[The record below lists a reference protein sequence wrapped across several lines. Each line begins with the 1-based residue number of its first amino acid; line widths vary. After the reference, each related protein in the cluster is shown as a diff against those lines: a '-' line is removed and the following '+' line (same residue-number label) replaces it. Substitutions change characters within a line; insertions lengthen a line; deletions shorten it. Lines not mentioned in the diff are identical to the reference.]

1 MAYRGLNVFISDLR
15 NVQNDKAAEQRR
27 IDKEMANIRAKF
39 TAGKNLD
46 SYKRKKYV
54 WKMIYMFM
62 LGYEVDFGHM
72 EMINCLSASKYSEK
86 HVGYVGISLLLK
98 NTDDMMTL
106 VINTIRQ
113 DLKSSSDAVQSL
125 ALAGTANI
133 GGTQLTEAVAGD
145 VQRVLFSTSTRDV
158 VRKKAA
164 LTLLRLYRIDNSIID
179 LEESAGPLI
188 GLLEQNNIGVKLASV
203 SLLLNIASTSIEH
216 LEDCVPRCIMCLTQL
231 VIHKSCP
238 SDYLYYNTACP
249 WLQVKLLRMLQ
260 YFPFPGEST
269 LVGRLNEVLERILN
283 RTEVTKSVNKNNS
296 DHSILFEA
304 INLII
309 HQEYRSDEKLR
320 SKAIELLGKYIAVR
334 EPNIRYLGLSSMSKL
349 AKYANDT
356 DIDQHKSRILFSL
369 KDGDISIRRRAL
381 ELMFAMCNANNAKDV
396 VDELLQHLVIAEYDI
411 KEEMVLKIAILAE
424 RFATNLNW
432 YVDTVLQ
439 MIRVAG
445 AYISQEI
452 WHRVV
457 QIITNNEDIQ
467 LYATQQIYETA
478 IPPGADETLICLSAY
493 VLGEFGYLLADKED
507 DPITGL
513 QQFNVV
519 HAHYTKQL
527 TPLTQ
532 ALMLSSYV
540 KMVSLHDDVRNT
552 IIPIF
557 KEMGAHMDMEVQQRA
572 VEYLTLP
579 SLNKPELIEHVL
591 ESMPPYADDRASA
604 LEALLQAK
612 KAGQEDRDAEKHE
625 GGSTKKAS
633 KRRSIDSRKKNNDS
647 SDDSGSEGSGS
658 SDSVSDESASE
669 NSEDEDEEDILG
681 LGTTAKDGNVN
692 TGNNSTT
699 GSDDLLQ
706 LDMGVG
712 AQNTQSSS
720 ESMIPGSMANPTETK
735 TIPKEMMGRVMNW
748 FRDACVCP
756 KSVLYEDA
764 NIQVGINQQ
773 YKGAMGRIMLYFGN
787 KNQSSS
793 FTDFKVNVQAVNYLS
808 WGNKQQPPTTPP
820 NLQVKPKSQYQFS
833 LQFMVMRPFVNPP
846 QVKVTMSLDGQ
857 AYEYL
862 LRLPVVA
869 TRFFEATQLDGNLFK
884 QRWTQIP
891 QEKQV
896 VQIFP
901 AKGAIAMDKIRA
913 LLSGGCR
920 LALIQGVDN
929 QNSISCC
936 GVFRTGAKTSTG
948 SPVSVGCMMRLECNP
963 QSSKYRITVKA
974 LHKDVGMALKNI
986 VTNQLADRDMVHG
999 GGVKAYDN
1007 GRSLF

>member
-1 MAYRGLNVFISDLR
+1 M
-15 NVQNDKAAEQRR
+15 
-27 IDKEMANIRAKF
+27 
-39 TAGKNLD
+39 
-46 SYKRKKYV
+46 
-54 WKMIYMFM
+54 
-62 LGYEVDFGHM
+62 
-72 EMINCLSASKYSEK
+72 
-86 HVGYVGISLLLK
+86 
-98 NTDDMMTL
+98 
-106 VINTIRQ
+106 
-113 DLKSSSDAVQSL
+113 
-125 ALAGTANI
+125 
-133 GGTQLTEAVAGD
+133 
-145 VQRVLFSTSTRDV
+145 
-158 VRKKAA
+158 
-164 LTLLRLYRIDNSIID
+164 
-179 LEESAGPLI
+179 
-188 GLLEQNNIGVKLASV
+188 
-203 SLLLNIASTSIEH
+203 
-216 LEDCVPRCIMCLTQL
+216 
-231 VIHKSCP
+231 
-238 SDYLYYNTACP
+238 
-249 WLQVKLLRMLQ
+249 
-260 YFPFPGEST
+260 
-269 LVGRLNEVLERILN
+269 GRLNEVLERILN

-424 RFATNLNW
+424 RFATNLDW

-478 IPPGADETLICLSAY
+478 IPPGADETLICLAAY

-557 KEMGAHMDMEVQQRA
+557 KEMGTHMDMEVQQRA

-604 LEALLQAK
+604 LEALLHAK
-612 KAGQEDRDAEKHE
+612 KAGQEDKDAEKHD
-625 GGSTKKAS
+625 GGP
-633 KRRSIDSRKKNNDS
+633 RKKQAKGSRLILVKKNDS

-669 NSEDEDEEDILG
+669 NSEDDEEEDILG
-681 LGTTAKDGNVN
+681 LGTTRKMEAPMQK
-692 TGNNSTT
+692 
-699 GSDDLLQ
+699 
-706 LDMGVG
+706 
-712 AQNTQSSS
+712 A
-720 ESMIPGSMANPTETK
+720 I
-735 TIPKEMMGRVMNW
+735 
-748 FRDACVCP
+748 
-756 KSVLYEDA
+756 
-764 NIQVGINQQ
+764 
-773 YKGAMGRIMLYFGN
+773 
-787 KNQSSS
+787 
-793 FTDFKVNVQAVNYLS
+793 
-808 WGNKQQPPTTPP
+808 
-820 NLQVKPKSQYQFS
+820 
-833 LQFMVMRPFVNPP
+833 PP
-846 QVKVTMSLDGQ
+846 QAATTYCNLTWAVVLKTPSNQ
-857 AYEYL
+857 A
-862 LRLPVVA
+862 
-869 TRFFEATQLDGNLFK
+869 NL
-884 QRWTQIP
+884 
-891 QEKQV
+891 
-896 VQIFP
+896 
-901 AKGAIAMDKIRA
+901 
-913 LLSGGCR
+913 
-920 LALIQGVDN
+920 
-929 QNSISCC
+929 
-936 GVFRTGAKTSTG
+936 
-948 SPVSVGCMMRLECNP
+948 
-963 QSSKYRITVKA
+963 
-974 LHKDVGMALKNI
+974 
-986 VTNQLADRDMVHG
+986 
-999 GGVKAYDN
+999 
-1007 GRSLF
+1007 

>member
-15 NVQNDKAAEQRR
+15 NAQHDKAAEQRR

-46 SYKRKKYV
+46 SYK
-54 WKMIYMFM
+54 
-62 LGYEVDFGHM
+62 LDFGHM

-113 DLKSSSDAVQSL
+113 DLKSNSDAVQSL

-145 VQRVLFSTSTRDV
+145 VQRLLLAPGTRDV

-164 LTLLRLYRIDNSIID
+164 LTLLRLYRIDETVID
-179 LEESAGPLI
+179 LEESASGLI
-188 GLLEQNNIGVKLASV
+188 NLLEQNNIGVKLAV
-203 SLLLNIASTSIEH
+203 TSLLLNMVSSNTQY
-216 LEDCVPRCIMCLTQL
+216 LEDCVPRCIMNLTKL
-231 VIHKSCP
+231 VIQKEEFTRLQA
-238 SDYLYYNTACP
+238 DYLYYNTVCP

-260 YFPFPGEST
+260 YFPFPNDST
-269 LVGRLNEVLERILN
+269 LVGRLNEVLERILT

-320 SKAIELLGKYIAVR
+320 SKAVDLLGKYIAVR

-349 AKYANDT
+349 AKFANDT

-381 ELMFAMCNANNAKDV
+381 ELMFAMCNSKNAEDV
-396 VDELLQHLVIAEYDI
+396 VEELLQHLVIAEYDI

-424 RFATNLNW
+424 RYATNLNW

-445 AYISQEI
+445 AYISKEI

-467 LYATQQIYETA
+467 LYATQQIYETV
-478 IPPGADETLICLSAY
+478 IPPGADETLICLAAY
-493 VLGEFGYLLADKED
+493 VLGEFGYLLADKD
-507 DPITGL
+507 INPITGL
-513 QQFNVV
+513 EQFNVI

-540 KMVSLHDDVRNT
+540 KMVSLHDDVQNS

-557 KEMGAHMDMEVQQRA
+557 KEMGAHIDMEVQQRA
-572 VEYLTLP
+572 VEYLALP
-579 SLNKPELIEHVL
+579 GLNKPELIEHVL
-591 ESMPPYADDRASA
+591 ESMPPYAEDRASV
-604 LEALLQAK
+604 LEALLDAK
-612 KAGQEDRDAEKHE
+612 KSGQEDKDAEKHD
-625 GGSTKKAS
+625 GAAVKK
-633 KRRSIDSRKKNNDS
+633 SRKKKTNSNDNG
-647 SDDSGSEGSGS
+647 SDDSNSESESNGSGS
-658 SDSVSDESASE
+658 DSGSGDSGSDSGS
-669 NSEDEDEEDILG
+669 DEEDILG
-681 LGTTAKDGNVN
+681 LGTTTKEGSGNSN
-692 TGNNSTT
+692 GGGDN
-699 GSDDLLQ
+699 DDLLG
-706 LDMGVG
+706 LSMGGGGNPPATTESLIDGFGGG
-712 AQNTQSSS
+712 A
-720 ESMIPGSMANPTETK
+720 TETQ
-735 TIPKEMMGRVMNW
+735 TIPEGMMGNVMEW
-748 FRDACVCP
+748 FRNACVCP
-756 KSVLYEDA
+756 KSILYEDN
-764 NIQVGINQQ
+764 NIQVGIQQQ
-773 YKGAMGRIMLYFGN
+773 YKGAMGRVMLFFGN
-787 KNQSSS
+787 KNPSSP
-793 FTDFKVNVQAVNYLS
+793 FTNFNVNVQAVNYLN
-808 WGNKQQPPTTPP
+808 WGQSKQPPTTPP
-820 NLQVKPKSQYQFS
+820 NLQVKPNSQYKFSMQFV
-833 LQFMVMRPFVNPP
+833 VMRPFVNPP
-846 QVKVTMSLDGQ
+846 QVKITMNLNGQ
-857 AYEYL
+857 NYEYL
-862 LRLPVVA
+862 LRLPIVA
-869 TRFFEATQLDGNLFK
+869 TRFFEGTNIEAGVFK
-884 QRWTQIP
+884 QRWLQIP
-891 QEKQV
+891 QEKQI

-901 AKGAIAMDKIRA
+901 AKGPIAMDKIRA

-936 GVFRTGAKTSTG
+936 GVFRTGAKTNTG
-948 SPVSVGCMMRLECNP
+948 NPVSVGCMMRLECNS
-963 QSSKYRITVKA
+963 QSLKYRITVKA
-974 LHKDVGMALKNI
+974 LHNDVGIALKNI
-986 VTNQLADRDMVHG
+986 VTNQLAERDMANG
-999 GGVKAYDN
+999 TGPKAYDN
-1007 GRSLF
+1007 GPSMF